1 MGPRLRGD
9 DDEERALPP
18 PDEGDAA
25 PPSPDPSPPPA
36 DLAGGGESTPAAAT
50 DAAGACAD
58 LSNLAPDARLARLSE
73 MARVIDFQ
81 LALLRHKQAH
91 PQRGED
97 TKAINA
103 DVKNFAATAAL
114 IEHQL
119 QKLEGVRSTPM
130 PNQGHDGHN
139 DDNNDDIP
147 EDIDAFRLRLAAK
160 IEDFL
165 HRRPDI
171 GDGDPPADQGRGPA
185 RP

>member
-1 MGPRLRGD
+1 
-9 DDEERALPP
+9 
-18 PDEGDAA
+18 
-25 PPSPDPSPPPA
+25 
-36 DLAGGGESTPAAAT
+36 
-50 DAAGACAD
+50 
-58 LSNLAPDARLARLSE
+58 LARLSE

-119 QKLEGVRSTPM
+119 QKLEGVRSTPV
-130 PNQGHDGHN
+130 PDQAHDGHN

-165 HRRPDI
+165 QRRPDI
-171 GDGDPPADQGRGPA
+171 GDGDRPADQGRGPA

>member
-9 DDEERALPP
+9 DNEERALPP

-50 DAAGACAD
+50 DAAGAGAD

-81 LALLRHKQAH
+81 LMLLRHKQAH

-119 QKLEGVRSTPM
+119 QKLEGDRSIA
-130 PNQGHDGHN
+130 
-139 DDNNDDIP
+139 DD
-147 EDIDAFRLRLAAK
+147 LAGACSRINAVLSGGALK
-160 IEDFL
+160 KNAE
-165 HRRPDI
+165 RSPDRAI
-171 GDGDPPADQGRGPA
+171 
-185 RP
+185 